1 MEKHL
6 IILPLICIFC
16 GCNGQG
22 VPSITTD
29 SSRTIQQAPG
39 NISNPLSIPEDPY
52 FVLTRDT
59 FSASGPKDITR
70 NVLEDRDGNIW
81 LSTWEGIIRYDG
93 KRFTNYTL
101 KEGLRQ
107 FHVFSILEDRGGHI
121 WFGTI
126 RGGLYRYDPTADP
139 SSRQFDPSKT
149 GSNPFTLFTTA
160 EGLANDMIL
169 CMMQD
174 RDGLIWIGT
183 DDGVSRYDPSK
194 RHTHGSKV
202 FTNFTAADGLCG
214 NSINSI
220 VQDAQGRIWFGTR
233 GGERGDCCYYDGK
246 SYTLVSNAIGARFSN
261 VRMILED
268 QQGIIWIGG
277 EDGLYRYEPF
287 ASNATGGSLM
297 TAITKDFIGYI
308 FEDKA
313 GSLWL
318 SQGHGNRFSLHRY
331 DGKTSVS
338 IASRDMI
345 FGITED
351 RNGNIWFGTTQGV
364 VRYDG
369 ASFEAFAD

>member
-1 MEKHL
+1 M
-6 IILPLICIFC
+6 P
-16 GCNGQG
+16 
-22 VPSITTD
+22 
-29 SSRTIQQAPG
+29 
-39 NISNPLSIPEDPY
+39 NPIPIPEDPY
-52 FVLTRDT
+52 FVLTKDT
-59 FSASGPKDITR
+59 FSTSGPKDITR

-81 LSTWEGIIRYDG
+81 LSSWEGIIRYDG
-93 KRFTNYTL
+93 NGFINYTL

-107 FHVFSILEDRGGHI
+107 FHVFSILEDRAGHI

-126 RGGLYRYDPTADP
+126 RGGLYRYDPAADP

-149 GSNPFTLFTTA
+149 GSSPFTLFTTA
-160 EGLANDMIL
+160 DGLANDMIL

-174 RDGLIWIGT
+174 KDGMIWIGT
-183 DDGVSRYDPSK
+183 DEGVSRYDPSK

-202 FTNFTAADGLCG
+202 FTNFTTADGLCG
-214 NSINSI
+214 NSVNSI

-233 GGERGDCCYYDGK
+233 GGESGDACYYDGQ
-246 SYTLVSNAIGARFSN
+246 SCTLVTNALGSRFSN

-268 QQGIIWIGG
+268 QHGVIWIGG
-277 EDGLYRYEPF
+277 EDGLYRYEPLN
-287 ASNATGGSLM
+287 ATATGGRFM

-318 SQGHGNRFSLHRY
+318 SQGHGHRFSLHRY

-351 RNGNIWFGTTQGV
+351 RNGNIWFGTTDGV

-369 ASFEAFAD
+369 ASFEAFAN